1 MDFNIADG
9 IVGSYIFGNIKLRLS
24 VKIISKK
31 KPESWLIENS
41 INHDSGENIVCD
53 YYLICPLIFPPGEK
67 LECTFM

>member
-1 MDFNIADG
+1 MDFNIAYG

-24 VKIISKK
+24 LKLLSKK
-31 KPESWLIENS
+31 TETIVIDNS
-41 INHDSGENIVCD
+41 INDDLGENIICN